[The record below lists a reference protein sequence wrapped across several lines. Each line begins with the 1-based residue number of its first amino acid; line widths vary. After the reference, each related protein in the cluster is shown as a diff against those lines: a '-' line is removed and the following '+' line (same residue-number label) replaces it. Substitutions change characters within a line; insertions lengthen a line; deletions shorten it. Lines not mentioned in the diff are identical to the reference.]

1 MLSNF
6 SSNNKRTKT
15 EVNVHINV
23 YIVHHDLRVMGV
35 QK

>member
-6 SSNNKRTKT
+6 SSNNKRTET
-15 EVNVHINV
+15 EVNVQFNV

-35 QK
+35 IR

>member
-15 EVNVHINV
+15 EVNVKNQV
-23 YIVHHDLRVMGV
+23 YMVHRILEMEVI
-35 QK
+35 K

>member
-15 EVNVHINV
+15 EVNHDH
-23 YIVHHDLRVMGV
+23 IVHPINIRIMEVP
-35 QK
+35 K

>member
-15 EVNVHINV
+15 EVHSTV
-23 YIVHHDLRVMGV
+23 YIVHNDPRVMGV